1 MKNGGRR
8 LEFPFYLE
16 FTPNFTY
23 LIAAFFC
30 MLRTRGLFT
39 PDLMN
44 LADKPLTGKRL
55 LELGGVL
62 FTEW

>member
-1 MKNGGRR
+1 
-8 LEFPFYLE
+8 
-16 FTPNFTY
+16 
-23 LIAAFFC
+23 

-55 LELGGVL
+55 LELGGDL